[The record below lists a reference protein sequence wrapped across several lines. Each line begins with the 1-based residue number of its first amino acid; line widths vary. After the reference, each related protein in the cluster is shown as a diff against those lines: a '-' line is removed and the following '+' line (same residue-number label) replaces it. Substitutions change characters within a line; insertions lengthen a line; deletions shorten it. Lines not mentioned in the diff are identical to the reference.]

1 MEKAITSEILLQG
14 YREGIFPMSE
24 GREDPGIFWV
34 NPLERGV
41 FPVGEFHIS
50 RSLRRRILKVDYDV
64 RISSAFAEVVTAC
77 AGRSETWINPI
88 IFDLYCQL
96 AEKRKA
102 HSVEI
107 WRDNRLIGGVYG
119 VVEGGAFFGESMFSH
134 ETDGSKLA
142 LAYLDHRLKHTGFR
156 LFDAQFITPHLAS
169 LGAVKI
175 SRAQYLDRLKFALK
189 QQVDFLEPTYFV
201 KAYDIVQRSGQTS

>member
-1 MEKAITSEILLQG
+1 MRKSLTRETLLQG

-24 GREDPGIFWV
+24 AHDDPSIFWV

-41 FPVGEFHIS
+41 FPIGEFHIS
-50 RSLRRRILKVDYDV
+50 RSLRRRILKADYEV
-64 RISSAFAEVVTAC
+64 RISSAFATVVTAC
-77 AGRSETWINPI
+77 AGRSETWINPT

-96 AEKRKA
+96 AEKKKA

-107 WRDNRLIGGVYG
+107 WRKNRLIGGVYG

-142 LAYLDHRLKHTGFR
+142 LAYLDHRLKHTGFT
-156 LFDAQFITPHLAS
+156 LFDTQFITPHLAS
-169 LGAVKI
+169 LGAIKI
-175 SRAQYLDRLKFALK
+175 TRRQYLDRLQTALK
-189 QQVDFLEPTYFV
+189 QQADFLAPTYSV
-201 KAYDIVQRSGQTS
+201 SAYDIVQRSGQTS

>member
-1 MEKAITSEILLQG
+1 MEKAVTNEILLQG

-34 NPLERGV
+34 NPVERGV
-41 FPVGEFHIS
+41 FPIGEFHIS

-77 AGRSETWINPI
+77 AGRSETWINAT
-88 IFDLYCQL
+88 IFDLYCKL
-96 AEKRKA
+96 AEKGKA

-119 VVEGGAFFGESMFSH
+119 VVEGGAFFGESMFSY

-156 LFDAQFITPHLAS
+156 LFDTQFITPHLAS

-175 SRAQYLDRLKFALK
+175 TRAQYLDRLQFALK
-189 QQVDFLEPTYFV
+189 QQANFLEPTYSV
-201 KAYDIVQRSGQTS
+201 KAYDIVQRSSQTS

>member
-1 MEKAITSEILLQG
+1 MGRALTSEILLQG

-24 GREDPGIFWV
+24 GRDDPSIFWV

-41 FPVGEFHIS
+41 FPIGEFHIS
-50 RSLRRRILKVDYDV
+50 RSLRRRILKADYEV
-64 RISSAFAEVVTAC
+64 QISSAFADVVTAC
-77 AGRSETWINPI
+77 ARRSETWINPT
-88 IFDLYCQL
+88 IFNLYCQL
-96 AEKRKA
+96 AEKKKA

-107 WRDNRLIGGVYG
+107 WREDRLIGGVYG

-142 LAYLDHRLKHTGFR
+142 LAYLDHRLKHTGFT

-169 LGAVKI
+169 LGAIKI
-175 SRAQYLDRLKFALK
+175 MRGEYLNRLQTAL
-189 QQVDFLEPTYFV
+189 QQQADFLAPKYSFS
-201 KAYDIVQRSGQTS
+201 AYDIVQRSGQTS